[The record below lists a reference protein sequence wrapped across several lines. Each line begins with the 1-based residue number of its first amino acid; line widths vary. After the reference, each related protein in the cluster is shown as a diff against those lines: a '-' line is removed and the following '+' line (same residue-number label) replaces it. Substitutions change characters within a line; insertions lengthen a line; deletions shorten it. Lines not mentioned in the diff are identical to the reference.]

1 MNIDN
6 LIFDRITLQENLEAA
21 YKKSQEG
28 KLKYKKE
35 ALIFA
40 LDETQ
45 NLKELRNELITETY
59 EFSGY
64 FEFEVTKPK
73 RRIINAP
80 HYRDKI
86 VQLAINNVLK
96 EMFVPGFISHTYA
109 CIDGRG
115 THRCVDKIS
124 EFSRRALWEYGDEA
138 YFVKIDVKK
147 FFYSLDRDVL
157 KKHVKRKLKDE
168 KALRLLFKIIDS
180 ADSIDPLGMPLG
192 NTISQLSANIT
203 MNSVDQYCKRTLG
216 IKYYARYADDIVI
229 IVRNKEEAVWTIN
242 AVAHH
247 LEKTLNLKTNKD
259 KSMIF
264 PIKQGVNTVGFKIHP
279 THRLLR
285 NDSKKNIKQ
294 KLRKMRRL
302 LVEELMTTQKA
313 EQILNSWYGH
323 AKNGSSHNFV
333 QKLLRTHDYIRIE
346 GKSIK
351 INTEV
356 IDNERTLLRQRTV
369 QACISQGHIHG

>member
-1 MNIDN
+1 MSLAPGKGDPMNIDN
-6 LIFDRITLQENLEAA
+6 LIFDRITSLENLEKA

-45 NLKELRNELITETY
+45 NLRELREELVSETY
-59 EFSGY
+59 QFSGY
-64 FEFEVTKPK
+64 FEFEVFKPK

-86 VQLAINNVLK
+86 VQLATNNILK
-96 EMFVPGFISHTYA
+96 DIFVPGFISHTYA
-109 CIDGRG
+109 CLDGRG

-124 EFSRRALWEYGDEA
+124 EFSRKALWEYGPQA
-138 YFVKIDVKK
+138 YIVKIDVKK

-157 KKHVKRKLKDE
+157 KKYIRRKLKDE
-168 KALRLLFKIIDS
+168 KALRLIYKIINS

-203 MNSVDQYCKRTLG
+203 MNAVDQYCKRTLS
-216 IKYYARYADDIVI
+216 IKYYARYADDVVI
-229 IVRNKEEAVWTIN
+229 IARNKEEASWTLD
-242 AVAHH
+242 AVSDHM
-247 LEKTLNLKTNKD
+247 EKTLNLKTNRN
-259 KSMIF
+259 KSMVF
-264 PIKQGVNTVGFKIHP
+264 PISQGVNTVGFKIHP

-285 NDSKKNIKQ
+285 NDSKKNVKQ
-294 KLRKMRRL
+294 KLRKMRRF
-302 LVEELMTTQKA
+302 LVEELMTPQKA

-323 AKNGSSHNFV
+323 AKNGSSFNFV
-333 QKLLRTHDYIRIE
+333 QKLLRTHNYIRID

-356 IDNERTLLRQRTV
+356 IDNERIILRKQ
-369 QACISQGHIHG
+369 